1 MSDLKI
7 IVIDPHKKEIYYDVI
22 KDFEDIHTTLINKKL
37 NSRVFDIVR
46 ITENVVLFIDDE
58 GLLYENKYF
67 KFIDGRVFAGKSFLC
82 QVDDNGDVIDCS
94 NDIDLIKEITQW
106 MPDDHVEYPMIEFI
120 PLDIPKNKLH

>member
-46 ITENVVLFIDDE
+46 VKANVVLFIDDE
-58 GLLYENKYF
+58 GLLFENKYF
-67 KFIDGRVFAGKSFLC
+67 ALDGNVFAGKSFLC
-82 QVDDNGDVIDCS
+82 QVDDNGDVIDCR
-94 NDIDLIKEITQW
+94 NDIDVIKKITQW
-106 MPDDHVEYPMIEFI
+106 MPDDHIEYPMMEFI
-120 PLDIPKNKLH
+120 AFDTPKDKLH